1 MLVAE
6 DGTVIAGHGRLLVAQ
21 HPAQPKVPVMVA
33 KGSCDD
39 DIWPYPSENYAKET
53 CLHMTSPAGD
63 QSFRIAMFS
72 ASQLT
77 QTGSLPTA

>member
-1 MLVAE
+1 MPVAE
-6 DGTVIAGHGRLLVAQ
+6 DGTVIAGHGRLLAAQ
-21 HPAQPKVPVMVA
+21 HLGQLKVPAMVA
-33 KGSCDD
+33 KGSPDD

-53 CLHMTSPAGD
+53 CLHVTSPAGD

>member
-1 MLVAE
+1 MLAAE

-33 KGSCDD
+33 KGSPDN
-39 DIWPYPSENYAKET
+39 DIWPYPSENHAKET